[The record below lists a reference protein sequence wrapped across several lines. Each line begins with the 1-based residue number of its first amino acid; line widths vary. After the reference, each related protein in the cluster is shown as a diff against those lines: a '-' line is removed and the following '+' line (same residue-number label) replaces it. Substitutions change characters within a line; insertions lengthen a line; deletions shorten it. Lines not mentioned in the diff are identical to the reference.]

1 MQPGTP
7 AAFLAAAAAQQAM
20 GFTGYKLGQHSGPQ
34 QPQQQ
39 QPNASLPPLANRAPV
54 HAQVRR

>member
-20 GFTGYKLGQHSGPQ
+20 GFAGHKLGQHPGPQ
-34 QPQQQ
+34 QPQPQ
-39 QPNASLPPLANRAPV
+39 QPSAPLLPLANRASV